1 MSLLGTNT
9 VRNGMIEI
17 KNLAKKFAVENPKKL
32 SEQEKKD
39 PRLKGRFFHSVQD
52 VSFTCTEGQVLG
64 LLGPNGAGKTT
75 TLRMLSTA
83 LQPNNGSVEINGVDV
98 LKTPLLARKKIGFL
112 SGSTGLYGRL
122 TGRENIEYFAELHG
136 MDKAL
141 TAQRIEELADV
152 LDMQN
157 FLDRRCENFSTG
169 MKQKTAIA
177 RAVIHQP
184 EVVILDEPT
193 TGLDIMATQ
202 TVLDFIKRLKAQQ
215 VPVIFS
221 THHLD
226 EVEELCDVVTVIDQG
241 VTKFNG
247 DIAAFKNLA
256 NNSLHQ
262 SFLNSIK
269 PASDQVQATEQV
281 LAQQGV

>member
-1 MSLLGTNT
+1 
-9 VRNGMIEI
+9 MIEI
-17 KNLAKKFAVENPKKL
+17 KQLAKKFEVENPKKL

-39 PRLKGRFFHSVQD
+39 PRLKGRFFHSVMD
-52 VSFTCTEGQVLG
+52 VSFSVDNGQVLG

-75 TLRMLSTA
+75 TLRVLSTA
-83 LQPNNGSVEINGVDV
+83 LQADSGEVNINGIDV
-98 LKTPLLARKKIGFL
+98 LKNPLEARKKIGFL

-122 TGRENIEYFAELHG
+122 TGRENIAYFGQLHG
-136 MDKAL
+136 MSKSQIED
-141 TAQRIEELADV
+141 RIEV
-152 LDMQN
+152 LSQMLEMES

-177 RAVIHQP
+177 RAVVHEP

-202 TVLDFIKRLKAQQ
+202 TVLDFIRDLKAKG

-226 EVEELCDVVTVIDQG
+226 EVSELCDRVAVIDKG
-241 VTKFNG
+241 LSKF
-247 DIAAFKNLA
+247 DDTIEQFSQLA
-256 NNSLHQ
+256 NGNMNSAFLHT
-262 SFLNSIK
+262 IK
-269 PASDQVQATEQV
+269 GSN
-281 LAQQGV
+281 

>member
-1 MSLLGTNT
+1 
-9 VRNGMIEI
+9 MIEI

-52 VSFTCTEGQVLG
+52 VSFSCGQGQVLG

-83 LQPNNGSVEINGVDV
+83 LQPNAGSVAINGVDV
-98 LKTPLLARKKIGFL
+98 LATPLLARKKIGFL
-112 SGSTGLYGRL
+112 SGTTGLYGRL
-122 TGRENIEYFAELHG
+122 TGRENIEYFAALHG
-136 MDKAL
+136 LDKAV
-141 TAQRIEELADV
+141 TKQRISELADV

-202 TVLDFIKRLKAQQ
+202 TVLDFIKRLKEQK

-226 EVEELCDVVTVIDQG
+226 EVDELCDSVTVIDQG

-247 DIAAFKNLA
+247 SIDAFRDLA
-256 NNSLHQ
+256 DGSLHQ
-262 SFLNSIK
+262 AFLNSIK
-269 PASDQVQATEQV
+269 QDSAAVSIEADDALQPQV
-281 LAQQGV
+281 GS

>member
-1 MSLLGTNT
+1 MGLSDVHSQCNPMEPK
-9 VRNGMIEI
+9 REFGMIEI
-17 KNLAKKFAVENPKKL
+17 KQLAKKFAVENPKKL
-32 SEQEKKD
+32 SDQEKKD

-52 VSFTCTEGQVLG
+52 VSFSVDKGQVLG

-83 LQPNNGSVEINGVDV
+83 LQPNSGSVIIDGIDV
-98 LKTPLLARKKIGFL
+98 MKDPLIARKKIGFL

-122 TGRENIEYFAELHG
+122 SGRENIEYFGQLHG
-136 MDKAL
+136 MSKAQL
-141 TAQRIEELADV
+141 ETRIAELSKL
-152 LDMQN
+152 LDMET

-177 RAVIHQP
+177 RAVVHSP
-184 EVVILDEPT
+184 DLVILDEPT

-202 TVLDFIKRLKAQQ
+202 TVLNFIRSLKDAK

-226 EVEELCDVVTVIDQG
+226 ELAELCDLVTVIDKG
-241 VTKFNG
+241 TTCFNG
-247 DIAAFKNLA
+247 TIDEFTGLSQG
-256 NNSLHQ
+256 SLHDA
-262 SFLNSIK
+262 FLTSIGQG
-269 PASDQVQATEQV
+269 DQ
-281 LAQQGV
+281 